1 VSGEAGIGLQV
12 VTKPQLVPGRDS
24 AEAPNAA
31 FIVGAPRC
39 GTTSF
44 ARYLKRHPQVS
55 FSIVKEPHFFAFT
68 DLRGLDD
75 GQLEETVTR
84 NYLDRYFPDRQG
96 FPMIAEGS
104 VTSLY
109 IPDRVAPVLKLWPD
123 AKFVISVRSPLEM
136 IPSLHQRLFYNGD
149 ENVRD
154 FAKAWAL
161 VPERRQGR
169 KIPRRT
175 ADPRW
180 LDYWESGMLG
190 KHVGEFVRVL
200 GRERTFI
207 SVFDDYVADPAAQY
221 RKLLDFLGLP
231 DDGRTDFARHRES
244 RGVKSA
250 ALQRLLQRPPKAAV
264 SLLARDAHKL
274 RIDAKKGE
282 AGAAVRTV
290 MKLRKRLLNWNKADA
305 PKIELSEAL
314 KDEMRA
320 MYRDDVAELSQLL
333 GRDLSHWLAS

>member
-1 VSGEAGIGLQV
+1 MQQPAPVLAPEA
-12 VTKPQLVPGRDS
+12 

-55 FSIVKEPHFFAFT
+55 FSIIKEPHFFAFH
-68 DLRGLDD
+68 DLRGLEDD
-75 GQLEETVTR
+75 ELSETLTHD
-84 NYLDRYFPDRQG
+84 YLDRFFPEREG
-96 FPMIAEGS
+96 SRLIAEGS

-123 AKFVISVRSPLEM
+123 AKFIICVRNPLEM

-149 ENVRD
+149 EDVRD

-161 VPERRQGR
+161 VPERRRGR
-169 KIPRRT
+169 RIPKRT

-190 KHVGEFVRVL
+190 KHVGEFARTL
-200 GRERTFI
+200 GRERCFI

-221 RKLLDFLGLP
+221 RRLLDFLGLD
-231 DDGRTDFARHRES
+231 DDGRTDFSRHRES

-250 ALQRLLQRPPKAAV
+250 TLQRLLQRPPKTAL
-264 SLLARDAHKL
+264 SLLGSDHYKL
-274 RIDAKKGE
+274 RIDAKKNE
-282 AGAAVRTV
+282 AGGAARAVLS
-290 MKLRKRLLNWNKADA
+290 LRKRLLNWNKAEA
-305 PKIELSEAL
+305 PKVQLPPAL

-320 MYRDDVAELSQLL
+320 MYRDDVAELSELL
-333 GRDLSHWLAS
+333 GRDLNYWLSD

>member
-1 VSGEAGIGLQV
+1 MQQPSHAIVPQPAEVS
-12 VTKPQLVPGRDS
+12 
-24 AEAPNAA
+24 NAA

-39 GTTSF
+39 GTTSL

-55 FSIVKEPHFFAFT
+55 FSIVKEPHFFALQ

-75 GQLEETVTR
+75 EELKERVTR
-84 NYLDRYFPDRQG
+84 DYLDRFFPERQG
-96 FPMIAEGS
+96 FRLIAEGS

-109 IPDRVAPVLKLWPD
+109 LPDRLEPVLRLWPD
-123 AKFVISVRSPLEM
+123 ARFIISVRNPLEM

-169 KIPRRT
+169 NIPKRA

-190 KHVGEFVRVL
+190 NYVEQFIDRL
-200 GRERTFI
+200 GRERCFI

-221 RKLLDFLGLP
+221 RRMLAFLGLE
-231 DDGRTDFARHRES
+231 DDGRTDFSRHRES
-244 RGVKSA
+244 RGVKIP
-250 ALQRLLQRPPKAAV
+250 ALQRLLQRPPRAAV
-264 SLLARDAHKL
+264 SLLGSEAYQRRTGIKQGDL
-274 RIDAKKGE
+274 SSRAK
-282 AGAAVRTV
+282 TV
-290 MKLRKRLLNWNKADA
+290 LNLRKRLLNWNKAPA
-305 PKIELSEAL
+305 PKIVLPEAL

-320 MYRDDVAELSQLL
+320 MYREDVRKLSELL
-333 GRDLSHWLAS
+333 GRDLSHWLAA

>member
-1 VSGEAGIGLQV
+1 MQQPAPVTAPEA
-12 VTKPQLVPGRDS
+12 

-55 FSIVKEPHFFAFT
+55 FSIIKEPHFFAFH
-68 DLRGLDD
+68 DLRGFDD
-75 GQLEETVTR
+75 DELRETLKR
-84 NYLDRYFPDRQG
+84 DYLDRFFPERQG
-96 FPMIAEGS
+96 SLLIAEGS

-123 AKFVISVRSPLEM
+123 AKFVICVRNPLEM

-149 ENVRD
+149 EDVRD

-169 KIPRRT
+169 RIPKRT

-190 KHVGEFVRVL
+190 KHVGEFVRTL
-200 GRERTFI
+200 GRERCFI

-221 RKLLDFLGLP
+221 RRLLDFLGLD
-231 DDGRTDFARHRES
+231 DDGRTDFSRHRES

-250 ALQRLLQRPPKAAV
+250 TLQRLLQRPPKRAL
-264 SLLARDAHKL
+264 SLLGSDHYQL
-274 RIDAKKGE
+274 RIDAKKGD
-282 AGAAVRTV
+282 AGGTARAVLS
-290 MKLRKRLLNWNKADA
+290 LRKRLLNWNKAEA
-305 PKIELSEAL
+305 PKVEVPPSL
-314 KDEMRA
+314 KDKMRA
-320 MYRDDVAELSQLL
+320 MYRDDVAELSDLL
-333 GRDLSHWLAS
+333 GRDLSHWLAR